1 MKLLFLGDIVGKSGR
16 KAVRELLPSLVT
28 EYSPDIV
35 IANGENAAN
44 GFGVTVRIA
53 QELFDLGIGVLT
65 SGNHIWDKKDVLAY
79 IQKESRLIRPANYP
93 EDTPGRGSTVVMT
106 AEGHK
111 IAVLN
116 LSGRIFMDPLD
127 CPFKAAE
134 KEIEALKQETGL
146 IVVDFHG
153 EATSEKIA
161 AGWELDGKVTAVLGT
176 HTHVQTAD
184 ERILPGG
191 TAYISDVGMT
201 GSFDSVIGMDKN
213 ISIERFKTQM
223 PISYRVANGDI
234 GLNGVLV
241 DADDV
246 SGKARNIKRVQLRV

>member
-1 MKLLFLGDIVGKSGR
+1 MLPLLAD
-16 KAVRELLPSLVT
+16 T
-28 EYSPDIV
+28 YSPDIV

-44 GFGVTVRIA
+44 GFGITVKIA
-53 QELFDLGIGVLT
+53 QELFDFGIGVLT
-65 SGNHIWDKKDVLAY
+65 SGNHIWDKKDVLEF

-93 EDTPGRGSTVVMT
+93 VNTPGRGSTVVLT
-106 AEGHK
+106 GGGHK

-127 CPFKAAE
+127 CPFMAAE
-134 KEIEALKQETGL
+134 RELEALKRETNL

-201 GSFDSVIGMDKN
+201 GSFDSVIGMEKD

-223 PISYRVANGDI
+223 PIRYRVAKDDL

-241 DADDV
+241 DADEAT
-246 SGKARNIKRVQLRV
+246 GKATNIKRVQIRI

>member
-1 MKLLFLGDIVGKSGR
+1 MKLLFIGDIVGKSGR
-16 KAVRELLPSLVT
+16 KAVRELLPLLADT
-28 EYSPDIV
+28 YSPDIV

-44 GFGVTVRIA
+44 GFGITVKIA

-65 SGNHIWDKKDVLAY
+65 SGNHIWDKKDVLEF

-93 EDTPGRGSTVVMT
+93 VNTPGRGSTVVLT
-106 AEGHK
+106 GGGHK

-127 CPFKAAE
+127 CPFMAAE
-134 KEIEALKQETGL
+134 RELEALKRETNL

-201 GSFDSVIGMDKN
+201 GSFDSVIGMEKD

-223 PISYRVANGDI
+223 PIRYRVAKDDL

-241 DADDV
+241 DADEAT
-246 SGKARNIKRVQLRV
+246 GKATNIKRVQIRI

>member
-1 MKLLFLGDIVGKSGR
+1 MKLLFIGDIVGKSGR
-16 KAVRELLPSLVT
+16 KAVKELLPLLVDT
-28 EYSPDIV
+28 YSPDIV

-44 GFGVTVRIA
+44 GFGLTVKIA

-65 SGNHIWDKKDVLAY
+65 SGNHIWDKKDVLEY

-93 EDTPGRGSTVVMT
+93 VNTPGRGATVAMT
-106 AEGHK
+106 GGGHK
-111 IAVLN
+111 VAVLN

-127 CPFKAAE
+127 CPFMAAE
-134 KEIEALKQETGL
+134 RELQTLKQETNL

-201 GSFDSVIGMDKN
+201 GSFDSVIGMEKE

-223 PISYRVANGDI
+223 PISYRVAKDDL
-234 GLNGVLV
+234 GLNGVLL
-241 DADDV
+241 DADEAT
-246 SGKARNIKRVQLRV
+246 GKATNIKRVQLKI

>member
-1 MKLLFLGDIVGKSGR
+1 
-16 KAVRELLPSLVT
+16 LLPLLADT
-28 EYSPDIV
+28 YSPDIV

-44 GFGVTVRIA
+44 GFGITVKIA

-65 SGNHIWDKKDVLAY
+65 SGNHIWDKKDVLEF

-93 EDTPGRGSTVVMT
+93 VNTPGRGSTVVLT
-106 AEGHK
+106 GGGHK

-127 CPFKAAE
+127 CPFMAAE
-134 KEIEALKQETGL
+134 RELEALKRETDL

-201 GSFDSVIGMDKN
+201 GSFDSVIGMEKD

-223 PISYRVANGDI
+223 PISYRVAKDDL

-241 DADDV
+241 DADEAT
-246 SGKARNIKRVQLRV
+246 GKATNIKRVQIRI

>member
-1 MKLLFLGDIVGKSGR
+1 MKLLFIGDIVGKSGR
-16 KAVRELLPSLVT
+16 KAVRELLPLLADT
-28 EYSPDIV
+28 YSPDIV

-44 GFGVTVRIA
+44 GFGITVKIA
-53 QELFDLGIGVLT
+53 QELFDFGIGVLT
-65 SGNHIWDKKDVLAY
+65 SGNHIWDKKDVLEF

-93 EDTPGRGSTVVMT
+93 VSAPGRGATVVLT
-106 AEGHK
+106 GGGHK

-127 CPFKAAE
+127 CPFMAAE
-134 KEIEALKQETGL
+134 RELEALKRETNL

-201 GSFDSVIGMDKN
+201 GSFDSVIGMEKD

-223 PISYRVANGDI
+223 PISYRVAKDDL

-241 DADDV
+241 DADEAT
-246 SGKARNIKRVQLRV
+246 GKATNIKRVQIRI

>member
-1 MKLLFLGDIVGKSGR
+1 
-16 KAVRELLPSLVT
+16 
-28 EYSPDIV
+28 
-35 IANGENAAN
+35 
-44 GFGVTVRIA
+44 
-53 QELFDLGIGVLT
+53 
-65 SGNHIWDKKDVLAY
+65 
-79 IQKESRLIRPANYP
+79 
-93 EDTPGRGSTVVMT
+93 
-106 AEGHK
+106 
-111 IAVLN
+111 
-116 LSGRIFMDPLD
+116 MDPLD
-127 CPFKAAE
+127 CPFMAAE
-134 KEIEALKQETGL
+134 RELEALKRETDL

-201 GSFDSVIGMDKN
+201 GSFDSVIGMEKD

-223 PISYRVANGDI
+223 PISYRVAKDDL

-241 DADDV
+241 DADEAT
-246 SGKARNIKRVQLRV
+246 GKATNIKRVQIRI

>member
-1 MKLLFLGDIVGKSGR
+1 MKLLFIGDIVGKSGR
-16 KAVRELLPSLVT
+16 KAVRELLPLLADT
-28 EYSPDIV
+28 YSPDIV

-44 GFGVTVRIA
+44 GFGITVKIA

-65 SGNHIWDKKDVLAY
+65 SGNHIWDKKDVLEF

-93 EDTPGRGSTVVMT
+93 VNTPGRGSTVVLT
-106 AEGHK
+106 GGGHK

-127 CPFKAAE
+127 CPFMAAE
-134 KEIEALKQETGL
+134 RELEALKRETDL

-201 GSFDSVIGMDKN
+201 GSFDSVIGMEKD

-223 PISYRVANGDI
+223 PISYRVAKDDL

-241 DADDV
+241 DADEAT
-246 SGKARNIKRVQLRV
+246 GKATNIKRVQIRI

>member
-1 MKLLFLGDIVGKSGR
+1 MLPLLAD
-16 KAVRELLPSLVT
+16 T
-28 EYSPDIV
+28 YSPDIV

-44 GFGVTVRIA
+44 GFGITVKIA

-65 SGNHIWDKKDVLAY
+65 SGNHIWDKKDVLEF

-93 EDTPGRGSTVVMT
+93 VNTPGRGSTVVLT
-106 AEGHK
+106 GGGHK

-127 CPFKAAE
+127 CPFMAAE
-134 KEIEALKQETGL
+134 RELEALKRETDL

-201 GSFDSVIGMDKN
+201 GSFDSVIGMEKD

-223 PISYRVANGDI
+223 PISYRVAKDDL

-241 DADDV
+241 DADEAT
-246 SGKARNIKRVQLRV
+246 GKATNIKRVQIRI

>member
-1 MKLLFLGDIVGKSGR
+1 MKLLFIGDIVGKSGR
-16 KAVRELLPSLVT
+16 KAVKELLPLLVS

-44 GFGVTVRIA
+44 GFGVTARIA
-53 QELFDLGIGVLT
+53 QELFDLGIDVLT
-65 SGNHIWDKKDVLAY
+65 SGNHIWDKKDVLEY
-79 IQKESRLIRPANYP
+79 IQKERRLIRPANYP
-93 EDTPGRGSTVVMT
+93 DNTPGMGSVVIMT
-106 AEGHK
+106 EEGHK
-111 IAVLN
+111 VAVLN
-116 LSGRIFMDPLD
+116 LSGRVFMDPLD
-127 CPFKAAE
+127 CPFKIAE
-134 KEIEALKQETGL
+134 KEIKELRKEAAL
-146 IVVDFHG
+146 ILVDFHA

-161 AGWELDGKVTAVLGT
+161 AGWELDGRVTAVLGT

-223 PISYRVANGDI
+223 PISYRVAKDDI
-234 GLNGVLV
+234 ALNGVLV
-241 DADDV
+241 DADEV
-246 SGKARNIKRVQLRV
+246 SGKAINIIRVQRRI